1 MTRLLNLESYIECC
15 QYSQLFDEPLQ
26 PLVPSPEDLPR
37 EYKKLL
43 QKYFNH
49 PYIQEPII
57 NANYPQELTINRNNL
72 DYLLVGT
79 ELTQAE
85 KQRLFIIRDTVDLM
99 TLSMSNFLE
108 YRDGYLYS
116 SAYHYWNYY
125 SQISHQLINKS
136 LIFVELDNFS
146 SFKLIP
152 LDLSCRE
159 NSQYKIPILNT
170 KNAISGKQSY
180 NPQETYQNICKNIA
194 TKIISDNFPALA
206 NNVDTVNH
214 LTSYLQKISLF
225 KILQPCINEENINF
239 VTEILY
245 NRQIFY
251 KRVTISIAAI
261 ANIVSSTINIQSLR
275 RLASQHPQYQ
285 FVLVSQYN
293 IFADIQQQLP
303 EFICLNPRFQEF
315 HKIWEKK
322 LECNFPLF
330 GIYLDQIEFA
340 IGITDDQGRVSRQWI
355 QLSNPEDAISYEG
368 DLKVLIGNIPSLKQ
382 EFFRIKNKIANLPIK
397 VNGEDYSKHGIAQDY
412 KIEIKDYE
420 GTEDVR
426 ISIKF
431 HLQPGSFPE
440 LKVTDIDGKYNNINT
455 FLADR
460 IKTSYSY
467 IPPAKITSTR
477 QQESLNQIARLKT
490 KQEFQ
495 DFKIYLKQIN
505 QTINKIKNITNDT
518 KKYEDLNEIID
529 RIYKLIDKNN
539 SRLDLLQLID
549 AASAD
554 SVVFELKALLKTAN
568 LHMLW
573 ENIFYIIKISGTQQ
587 LRNSKNKNIAKQRQF
602 IETTVIFTG
611 KLYQFSQSLL
621 LDRLFDEG
629 KLSAISQIN
638 PKLRD
643 EYLQCLAR
651 VAMSETQQ
659 HEYINWFNSYY
670 SLEKTKYLWGYSRI
684 LLWYYNFDSPVKSL
698 NYQEHFRLIME
709 YLLSKY
715 YKSFEY
721 TYKQNAFLSLL
732 YLLSFREHD
741 KLFCQ
746 DGSIENLTAKKVI
759 EHFKQDRIILK
770 QVSSEKPLNQYF
782 QEMIEGTATEDDLN
796 NIVQA

>member
-57 NANYPQELTINRNNL
+57 NANFPQELTINRNNL

-108 YRDGYLYS
+108 HRDGYLYS

-125 SQISHQLINKS
+125 SQISHQSINKS

-159 NSQYKIPILNT
+159 NSPYKIPILNT
-170 KNAISGKQSY
+170 KNAISCKQSY

-194 TKIISDNFPALA
+194 TKILSDNFPALA

-214 LTSYLQKISLF
+214 LTSYLQKISLV
-225 KILQPCINEENINF
+225 KILQPNINQENINF

-303 EFICLNPRFQEF
+303 EFICLNPLFQEF
-315 HKIWEKK
+315 HQIWEKK
-322 LECNFPLF
+322 LESNFPLF

-340 IGITDDQGRVSRQWI
+340 IGIPDSQGRVSRQWI

-368 DLKVLIGNIPSLKQ
+368 DRKVLIGNIPSLDQ
-382 EFFRIKNKIANLPIK
+382 NFFRIKNKIANLPIK
-397 VNGEDYSKHGIAQDY
+397 VNGEDYSKHGIPQDY

-420 GTEDVR
+420 GNEDVR
-426 ISIKF
+426 IGIEF

-477 QQESLNQIARLKT
+477 QQESLNQIDRLQKY
-490 KQEFQ
+490 Q
-495 DFKIYLKQIN
+495 DFIEFNMALLNLSKELDTLSRVRFERASFINLNDLLSKASRIINKNSAGLYALQLINTASNQSVVSELNEDIKNTKLHRIVDIVIQLINLSNYTQLNTIQKNCLNTAVIFIGKFYYFSENILKENLFDIKIFNK
-505 QTINKIKNITNDT
+505 INKIQYPT
-518 KKYEDLNEIID
+518 
-529 RIYKLIDKNN
+529 
-539 SRLDLLQLID
+539 
-549 AASAD
+549 
-554 SVVFELKALLKTAN
+554 
-568 LHMLW
+568 
-573 ENIFYIIKISGTQQ
+573 SG
-587 LRNSKNKNIAKQRQF
+587 N
-602 IETTVIFTG
+602 
-611 KLYQFSQSLL
+611 
-621 LDRLFDEG
+621 
-629 KLSAISQIN
+629 
-638 PKLRD
+638 
-643 EYLQCLAR
+643 EYLQLLAK
-651 VAMSETQQ
+651 VAINLGQQ
-659 HEYINWFNSYY
+659 DEYFNWFHSFYK
-670 SLEKTKYLWGYSRI
+670 LENNKYLWGYSRI
-684 LLWYYNFDSPVKSL
+684 LLWYYKFDFSVNSL
-698 NYQEHFRLIME
+698 NYQEHFSLIME
-709 YLLSKY
+709 YLLSKPHTG
-715 YKSFEY
+715 FDY

-741 KLFCQ
+741 KIFCQ
-746 DGSIENLTAKKVI
+746 DGSIENLTAKRVI
-759 EHFKQDRIILK
+759 EHFKQDRIILR

>member
-108 YRDGYLYS
+108 HRDGYLYS

-125 SQISHQLINKS
+125 SQISHQPINKP

-146 SFKLIP
+146 SFKIIP

-159 NSQYKIPILNT
+159 NSPYKIPILNT
-170 KNAISGKQSY
+170 KNPITCEQSY
-180 NPQETYQNICKNIA
+180 NSQETYQNICKNIA

-225 KILQPCINEENINF
+225 KILQPCINEENINI

-251 KRVTISIAAI
+251 KRVTLSIAAI
-261 ANIVSSTINIQSLR
+261 ANIVSNTINIQSLR
-275 RLASQHPQYQ
+275 RLASNHSQYQ

-293 IFADIQQQLP
+293 IFADIPQQLP
-303 EFICLNPRFQEF
+303 EFICLNPLFQEF
-315 HKIWEKK
+315 HQIWEKK

-340 IGITDDQGRVSRQWI
+340 IGIPDSQGRVSRQWI

-368 DLKVLIGNIPSLKQ
+368 DRKVLIGNIPSLDQK
-382 EFFRIKNKIANLPIK
+382 FFRIKNKIANLPIR
-397 VNGEDYSKHGIAQDY
+397 VNGEDYSKHGIPQDY

-420 GTEDVR
+420 VNQDVR
-426 ISIKF
+426 IRIEF

-460 IKTSYSY
+460 IQKSYSY

-477 QQESLNQIARLKT
+477 QQKSISQINRLKNSPDLE
-490 KQEFQ
+490 EFKLPLRDISQ
-495 DFKIYLKQIN
+495 KLSDTENISYSTNRDTFLDLIN
-505 QTINKIKNITNDT
+505 CINKFQ
-518 KKYEDLNEIID
+518 
-529 RIYKLIDKNN
+529 KNN
-539 SRLDLLQLID
+539 RLKFID
-549 AASAD
+549 ALSTDMVVSELKNELQNLRLNNIVDIISSLLELQHSDRLSNHHKNFLASA
-554 SVVFELKALLKTAN
+554 T
-568 LHMLW
+568 
-573 ENIFYIIKISGTQQ
+573 IFVGQ
-587 LRNSKNKNIAKQRQF
+587 
-602 IETTVIFTG
+602 
-611 KLYQFSQSLL
+611 LYQFSQYLL
-621 LDRLFDEG
+621 PNRLF
-629 KLSAISQIN
+629 SPRPFTTASQIKYAN
-638 PKLRD
+638 LDK

-651 VAMSETQQ
+651 VAIKEELQQ
-659 HEYINWFNSYY
+659 QYFNYFHSNYN
-670 SLEKTKYLWGYSRI
+670 LENSQYLWGYGRI
-684 LLWYYNFDSPVKSL
+684 LLWYYNFDSPVASL
-698 NYQEHFRLIME
+698 NYREHFKLIME
-709 YLLSKY
+709 YLLSKSY
-715 YKSFEY
+715 NNFDRAYKE
-721 TYKQNAFLSLL
+721 NAFLSLL

-746 DGSIENLTAKKVI
+746 DASIENITAKRVI
-759 EHFKQDRIILK
+759 NHFKQDRIIVR
-770 QVSSEKPLNQYF
+770 QVSRRKPLNQYF